1 MMKRSK
7 SDAVF
12 DGMNVA
18 VMTVLLVLMLYP
30 LYYIVI
36 ASVSEPYAVAT
47 GKIFLRPVKFTMEAY
62 QNVFEN
68 QPHLDGIPQ
77 HRILR
82 SFGTVLNL
90 ALTIP
95 TPMFS
100 AKSSCRRATS
110 LRGTF

>member
-18 VMTVLLVLMLYP
+18 VMAVLLVLMLYP

-47 GKIFLRPVKFTMEAY
+47 GKIFLRPVGFTMEAY

-68 QPHLDGIPQ
+68 Q
-77 HRILR
+77 RIWTGYR
-82 SFGTVLNL
+82 NTVFYTIFGT
-90 ALTIP
+90 
-95 TPMFS
+95 
-100 AKSSCRRATS
+100 
-110 LRGTF
+110 

>member
-18 VMTVLLVLMLYP
+18 VMAVLLVLMLYP

-47 GKIFLRPVKFTMEAY
+47 GKIFFAAG
-62 QNVFEN
+62 
-68 QPHLDGIPQ
+68 GI
-77 HRILR
+77 HH
-82 SFGTVLNL
+82 G
-90 ALTIP
+90 
-95 TPMFS
+95 
-100 AKSSCRRATS
+100 S
-110 LRGTF
+110 LPERV